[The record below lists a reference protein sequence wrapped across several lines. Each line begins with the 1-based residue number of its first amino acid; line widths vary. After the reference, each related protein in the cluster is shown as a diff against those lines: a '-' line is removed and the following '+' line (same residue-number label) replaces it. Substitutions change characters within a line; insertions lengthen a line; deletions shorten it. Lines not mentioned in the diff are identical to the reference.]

1 MRNTGNQPR
10 RGRSAGLPPDEDGF
24 SEYDPRDTDQFP
36 PPNNDWSTQRP
47 VNPDWRT
54 SRVSTAPR
62 GQRRRAGA
70 IPSGSPQ
77 EVQIWLQRGG
87 WKLVMAAAVIFVLAL
102 ILVLAVSR
110 GDRRE
115 GPLSNSSTTGAEI
128 GSAQDDLLGQFPSTT
143 AEPPTVAPAPPSAAF
158 VVVNTGG
165 LGLFLRSEPNQNSA
179 TLATLPDGLRVEQI
193 GVDVSGA
200 GFVWRNVRTPD
211 GQEGWV
217 AVDFLQPAQ

>member
-1 MRNTGNQPR
+1 MRDTGNQPR
-10 RGRSAGLPPDEDGF
+10 RGRSADVPPEEDDF
-24 SEYDPRDTDQFP
+24 SEHDPRDTDQFP

-54 SRVSTAPR
+54 SRVSGAPR

-87 WKLVMAAAVIFVLAL
+87 WKLVMAAAVILVLAL
-102 ILVLAVSR
+102 ILALAVSR

-115 GPLSNSSTTGAEI
+115 GLPSSASTTGADT
-128 GSAQDDLLGQFPSTT
+128 GGAQDDPFGQFPSTT
-143 AEPPTVAPAPPSAAF
+143 AEPPTVAPTQPSAAF

-165 LGLFLRSEPNQNSA
+165 LGLFLRSEPNQNAA
-179 TLATLPDGLRVEQI
+179 TLATLPEGLRVEQI